1 MKNLLYLFLIGI
13 LFSCGGSEDNE
24 TPIDNPPLDDK
35 EHYWGFNVQDTVG
48 LQFLGMGSCIY
59 LDDTCTS
66 ICGVKNGK
74 LWVGVFDSDSKNE
87 KFTWIS
93 SNEYHLTQIK
103 DIGYGET
110 ATIDIKNIHISYI
123 HVQDSKTFK
132 MLFLGNNGIV
142 GGSSIWNL
150 LFVHNGEETFYR
162 DAKYYEA
169 MTWNEECLLAI
180 NGDVSPAIYTIFD
193 ADGNKIS
200 DLSPF
205 FFNSWKDYIF
215 LSNKELIC
223 FRDNIN
229 GNGTYTI
236 ARVDAKENVTIW
248 KQNIFGNTA
257 PIFDDKISKNS
268 KVTYTIEKIVEKE
281 MTINMNIL
289 NYDGSQIKRKFKI
302 NTSTGEFETLGY
314 NVIEISL
321 DQDYIELG
329 VGESSKLTAIILP
342 TNATNKEIKWSSSNP
357 FIVSIQ
363 ENTFECEITGNK
375 DGEAIITATTT
386 DGNKV
391 ATCKV
396 IVKKILV
403 SEILFDNYLITAS
416 KGDACKF
423 NATINPANATDKT
436 IRWSYTNINSSINN
450 PISIDEDG
458 NIKIIAEN
466 GTVLVTA
473 QSEDGNAKC
482 EGYIEIKPVHELI
495 KVEASVKELIGGND
509 HTTAKITSSISNPTS
524 VSVEVMNVML
534 IEKPTIVK
542 EIQSDLGILNKDQ
555 KVTNTFKE
563 FYFDN
568 SSFNNS
574 LNEIMNYL
582 KKYFIR
588 YQVRIDG
595 EVFNIETDVDVF
607 GN

>member
-1 MKNLLYLFLIGI
+1 
-13 LFSCGGSEDNE
+13 
-24 TPIDNPPLDDK
+24 
-35 EHYWGFNVQDTVG
+35 
-48 LQFLGMGSCIY
+48 
-59 LDDTCTS
+59 
-66 ICGVKNGK
+66 
-74 LWVGVFDSDSKNE
+74 
-87 KFTWIS
+87 
-93 SNEYHLTQIK
+93 
-103 DIGYGET
+103 
-110 ATIDIKNIHISYI
+110 
-123 HVQDSKTFK
+123 
-132 MLFLGNNGIV
+132 
-142 GGSSIWNL
+142 
-150 LFVHNGEETFYR
+150 
-162 DAKYYEA
+162 

-436 IRWSYTNINSSINN
+436 IRWSYTNISSSINN

-458 NIKIIAEN
+458 NIEIIAEN

-482 EGYIEIKPVHELI
+482 EGYIEIKRPQELI
-495 KVEASVKELIGGND
+495 SIDACIYQASISSNNSSITINSCIYNPTFTQTEILNVALVENEVVKEWNFNIGTIGKNQKKTTVYTPLVFYGLSYNEIKTLVSNLIVRYQIRING
-509 HTTAKITSSISNPTS
+509 
-524 VSVEVMNVML
+524 
-534 IEKPTIVK
+534 
-542 EIQSDLGILNKDQ
+542 EI
-555 KVTNTFKE
+555 
-563 FYFDN
+563 FYF
-568 SSFNNS
+568 
-574 LNEIMNYL
+574 E
-582 KKYFIR
+582 KH
-588 YQVRIDG
+588 
-595 EVFNIETDVDVF
+595 VDADRASHL
-607 GN
+607 

>member
-48 LQFLGMGSCIY
+48 LQFLGMDSCIY

-87 KFTWIS
+87 KFTWTS
-93 SNEYHLTQIK
+93 SNEYDLTQTK

-110 ATIDIKNIHISYI
+110 ATIDIKNMHISYM
-123 HVQDSKTFK
+123 HAQDNKNFK
-132 MLFLGNNGIV
+132 ILFFSYETLGIN
-142 GGSSIWNL
+142 IWNL
-150 LFVHNGEETFYR
+150 LFVHNGKETFYR

-200 DLSPF
+200 DLSPL

-436 IRWSYTNINSSINN
+436 IRWSYTNISSSINN

-458 NIKIIAEN
+458 NIEIIAEN

-482 EGYIEIKPVHELI
+482 EGYIEIKRPQELI
-495 KVEASVKELIGGND
+495 SIDACIYQASISSNNSSITINSCIYNPTFTQTEILNVALVENEVVKEWNFNIGTIGKNQKKTTVYTPLVFYGLSYNEIKILVSNLIVRYQIRING
-509 HTTAKITSSISNPTS
+509 
-524 VSVEVMNVML
+524 
-534 IEKPTIVK
+534 
-542 EIQSDLGILNKDQ
+542 EI
-555 KVTNTFKE
+555 
-563 FYFDN
+563 FYF
-568 SSFNNS
+568 
-574 LNEIMNYL
+574 E
-582 KKYFIR
+582 KH
-588 YQVRIDG
+588 
-595 EVFNIETDVDVF
+595 VDADRASHL
-607 GN
+607 